1 MQTIY
6 NAANEIDA
14 QMLVDRLSAEGIAA
28 HIIGSHL
35 AGAMGELPMGGFM
48 RVQVAD
54 ADVARAST
62 IVTEWQGVMEKD
74 VPDPESDSAA
84 NGSDSA
90 PVSTRIP
97 HGGGIWM
104 LFAGAF
110 IGALSTYA
118 LLRLPPNEDEVDF
131 DKDGVIDETY
141 HYDGVLLRSIST
153 DRNGDG
159 RADWRNLF
167 SDGDDGGGTILHDD
181 DFDGRDEARTDVRKG
196 SYALTEFDLD
206 GDGFYEVREVF
217 VHGVLDERIH
227 MAAPDGGV
235 IKREEFVHGVLA
247 RSEADLDRD
256 GTFETRWTFDALGEP
271 RRAD

>member
-28 HIIGSHL
+28 HIIGSHPG
-35 AGAMGELPMGGFM
+35 GALGELPMGGFM

-54 ADVARAST
+54 ADVARASA
-62 IVTEWQGVMEKD
+62 IVTEWQGVMD
-74 VPDPESDSAA
+74 ADAPDPEPDSAA
-84 NGSDSA
+84 NGSVSA
-90 PVSTRIP
+90 PASTRTAQ
-97 HGGGIWM
+97 GGGIWM
-104 LFAGAF
+104 LFAGVF

-131 DKDGVIDETY
+131 DKDGVVDEIY
-141 HYDGVLLRSIST
+141 HYDGVLLRSYSA

-167 SDGDDGGGTILHDD
+167 SGTNDGGGTILQDD

-196 SYALTEFDLD
+196 SYALTESDLD